1 MCGSLA
7 SCAPIVNRRF
17 GKPRNPYANIVRISM
32 SSNLLTVFAEIV
44 AKPGKEED
52 VRRHLLD
59 FVQPTRQEKGC
70 VQYDLH
76 VSEDEP
82 GRFFFYENWDSAAD
96 LDAHAESAH
105 ISAFRSI
112 APGLLAQPTRIVRAK
127 RIA

>member
-1 MCGSLA
+1 
-7 SCAPIVNRRF
+7 
-17 GKPRNPYANIVRISM
+17 M
-32 SSNLLTVFAEIV
+32 SSKLLTVFAEIV

-52 VRRHLLD
+52 VRKHLLA
-59 FVQPTRQEKGC
+59 FVDPTRKEKGC

-76 VSEDEP
+76 VSNDEP
-82 GRFFFYENWDSAAD
+82 GRFFFYENWDSAED

-112 APGLLAQPTRIVRAK
+112 SSDFLAQPTRIVRAT